1 LSDHG
6 SLLLYDAKNF
16 TPTAQPRTSPTLH
29 SPAAR
34 FNLIDTPTDGCLV
47 TIRVCTLQSRPVA
60 GMTADEHAFVLALL
74 MTD

>member
-1 LSDHG
+1 
-6 SLLLYDAKNF
+6 
-16 TPTAQPRTSPTLH
+16 
-29 SPAAR
+29 
-34 FNLIDTPTDGCLV
+34 LV